1 MKINKE
7 SSKHLDDSQK
17 KFESSMNYNNIKSTE
32 NICYNDINDSVN
44 PINDINPN
52 KTSIKKE
59 AIKITFD
66 TNKNQDLA
74 ENMENDDIS
83 EDELKNENI
92 EKEEIESDDNDSEN
106 NKDELP
112 QNNEDSHYEKQNM
125 LDYKDIGSTKDI
137 DVPPLLIDQVIG
149 HEESVE
155 TIKKAA
161 KQRRNV
167 LLIGDPGVGKS
178 MIAKGMAELLPPEVL
193 QDVLVYP
200 NAEDSNNPLIRTVP
214 SGDGKRIVMANKST
228 TKGYEEKKLIVT
240 MILIAG
246 VLALGFIY
254 RTQLLFAI
262 LAALFIFFISMQIKP
277 KNITMAPKLLVNNS
291 EKRFAPFEDAT
302 GAHAGALL
310 GDVRHDP
317 YQSGGLGTPAHE
329 RVEPGMIHKANR
341 GVLYIDE
348 IGTMTMKT
356 QQELLSAMQEKKYS
370 ITGQSENSSGAMVR
384 SQAVPCDF
392 VLVASGNI
400 QVLEGMHIAMRSRI
414 RGYGYEVFMKDNMP
428 DTKENR
434 KKLIQ
439 FVAQEVK
446 NDGRIPHFSPEAL
459 DEIIREAKR
468 RAGKKESLTLR
479 LRDLGG
485 LVRAAGDVAK
495 EEGANLV
502 HAEHVLT
509 AKKYSRT
516 LEQQIADRS
525 IIQRKEYAVF
535 NPEGGKIGIVNG
547 LSVIGDRSGL
557 MLPIAAEAAPAQS
570 KREGKIIATGKLG
583 EIAKESVQNVSA
595 LIKKHTGT
603 DISLYDIHIQFLQT
617 YDGVE
622 GDSASVSIAA
632 AVISAIEEIPIDQ
645 TVALT
650 GSLSVRGD
658 VLPIGGAT
666 SKIEAAAEAGIK
678 KVLIPRSNMT
688 DVMIEKKYEDAIEI
702 IPVDTLSD
710 VLENILIGC
719 SEKNSLIKKMKKIS
733 SAVADKVPKRPL
745 NACDM
750 PSKS

>member
-1 MKINKE
+1 M
-7 SSKHLDDSQK
+7 
-17 KFESSMNYNNIKSTE
+17 
-32 NICYNDINDSVN
+32 N

-678 KVLIPRSNMT
+678 KVLIPRSNMK